1 MAETIPKSWAYVDE
15 LIDEHMEYTKKSQ
28 GHKSRLKQLVRIILP
43 LHNPHPQKEERKK
56 GKTRNGK
63 KRKMKEDEI

>member
-43 LHNPHPQKEERKK
+43 LHNPHPQKEVKGKK
-56 GKTRNGK
+56 GM
-63 KRKMKEDEI
+63 KRKEKEDERR